1 MSLPGNS
8 VRTGLQLS
16 VKHHPKV
23 FGSSP
28 IRSSIESHDPIPIKR
43 IKGIKGM
50 KRMAP
55 GMWNGRR
62 STRLKNR
69 ESICEM

>member
-8 VRTGLQLS
+8 LRTGLQLS

-23 FGSSP
+23 FGSSL

-43 IKGIKGM
+43 IKGM
-50 KRMAP
+50 KRMATR
-55 GMWNGRR
+55 MRNGRR
-62 STRLKNR
+62 STRFKNR
-69 ESICEM
+69 GLLCEM